1 MSVLLAQ
8 RETCAVSGPQTRTCQ
23 EAKSKQGETQ
33 RRLPI
38 TSHQGSAISTPGVW
52 VWGRYL
58 LFWPD
63 SFSLVSS
70 KILGVDNAPFTNFAV
85 LLVGLQYT
93 FLSSGVRF

>member
-23 EAKSKQGETQ
+23 EAKSKQRETQ
-33 RRLPI
+33 QRLPI
-38 TSHQGSAISTPGVW
+38 TSHQGSAISTRGLGLGAISPFLA
-52 VWGRYL
+52 RF
-58 LFWPD
+58 LF
-63 SFSLVSS
+63 SS
-70 KILGVDNAPFTNFAV
+70 KILGVDNAPVTNFAV

>member
-23 EAKSKQGETQ
+23 EAKSKQRETQ
-33 RRLPI
+33 QRLPI
-38 TSHQGSAISTPGVW
+38 TSHQGSAISTRGLGLGAISPFLA
-52 VWGRYL
+52 RFL
-58 LFWPD
+58 K
-63 SFSLVSS
+63 FSSN
-70 KILGVDNAPFTNFAV
+70 ILGVDNAPVTNFAV